1 MVDVTRFT
9 GKAFRASAWALIA
22 FAAIITLVASV
33 GLCFGFGWGF
43 QTKDLTMAV
52 VVLTGTLVIRAVGV
66 TGTPQPPRF
75 GGSISESVA
84 P

>member
-22 FAAIITLVASV
+22 FAAIITLVAS

-52 VVLTGTLVIRAVGV
+52 VVLTGTLVIRAVEV
-66 TGTPQPPRF
+66 TATPQPPRF